1 MNLRSARATG
11 LALLA
16 AVLVSPVTVAQEPA
30 TLQQKLA
37 AAQQAA
43 AKNQQ
48 ALRAYTWISTTQL
61 SVNGD
66 VKNTKVESCRY
77 GSDGSLQ
84 KTEVTATPPPDQKP
98 GLRGMIQA
106 KKIGE
111 MEDQLEAAAALVK
124 GYVPPDPNLMQAVIG
139 NGKASVAQQGT
150 GSVALTFPSYRQ
162 AGDALTLTFNTTVQ
176 TMSAMSVA
184 TWLNEPST
192 VVTLNAQMDFLSDA
206 SYPRVVTML
215 IPSSQIQVQ
224 ITNSN
229 YQKVMQ

>member
-1 MNLRSARATG
+1 MTMRAAFSTG

-16 AVLVSPVTVAQEPA
+16 ALTLPQSASAQELA

-43 AKNQQ
+43 AQNQQ
-48 ALRAYTWISTTQL
+48 ALRAYSWISTTQL

-77 GSDGSLQ
+77 GPDGTLQ
-84 KTEVTATPPPDQKP
+84 KTEVTATPPADQKP

-106 KKIGE
+106 KKTGE
-111 MEDQLEAAAALVK
+111 MEDQLQAATALVK
-124 GYVPPDPNLMQAVIG
+124 GYVPPDPNLIGAVIG
-139 NGKASVAQQGT
+139 NGKASLSQQGP
-150 GSVALTFPSYRQ
+150 GSVALTFPGYLK
-162 AGDALTLTFNTTVQ
+162 AGDALTLTFDAPLKMMT
-176 TMSAMSVA
+176 AMSVA
-184 TWLNEPST
+184 TYLNDPST
-192 VVTLNAQMDFLSDA
+192 PVTLNAQMGFLPDA
-206 SYPRVVTML
+206 SYPSVVTMA